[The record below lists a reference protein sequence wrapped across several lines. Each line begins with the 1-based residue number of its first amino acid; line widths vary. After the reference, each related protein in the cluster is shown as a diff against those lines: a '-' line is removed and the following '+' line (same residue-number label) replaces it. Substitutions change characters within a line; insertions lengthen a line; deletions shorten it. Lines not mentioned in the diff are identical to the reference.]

1 MVLRS
6 GAKRGPWLGCSTYPK
21 CKATKTVGKLTGAD
35 LKQAEAL
42 IPLLNEEAGKA
53 NEMAAKIL
61 GENPAAAGTV
71 KPSTFPTDIDCD
83 ECGKP
88 MIIRK
93 GKRGYFL
100 GCSGYP
106 KCKNTGEVPA
116 KLLEEMGLD
125 NGERSAPPVKPLDT
139 EEAA

>member
-1 MVLRS
+1 
-6 GAKRGPWLGCSTYPK
+6 
-21 CKATKTVGKLTGAD
+21 

-61 GENPAAAGTV
+61 GENPAAAGTAI
-71 KPSTFPTDIDCD
+71 KPSTIPTDIDCD

-125 NGERSAPPVKPLDT
+125 NAERDGSKPAPTPVPLDH
-139 EEAA
+139 EDAA